1 MRLLLLLSSA
11 LGFTLRAPGRSATA
25 RAASAAPPESG
36 AEARLLAL
44 VARSEATRGAAMD
57 GAARAEVARLVDEL
71 AGAGAAVDGAAL
83 DGEWKLLFTSKV
95 LSRARSS
102 SPLLS

>member
-44 VARSEATRGAAMD
+44 VDTALKVVGFAPHACARRPSESQWSC
-57 GAARAEVARLVDEL
+57 AEQRRRL
-71 AGAGAAVDGAAL
+71 
-83 DGEWKLLFTSKV
+83 F
-95 LSRARSS
+95 
-102 SPLLS
+102 